1 MAYTA
6 AKGIDIDWCIDTEKG
21 LPKPDYVYY
30 LYFDEE
36 SFLSLMLNS
45 SCLYF
50 VQNNDNSELN
60 FASKGIQSSIDIAL
74 VLFLLLLGIQRIFVD
89 YYCYLTMKDSFQ

>member
-30 LYFDEE
+30 LYFDD
-36 SFLSLMLNS
+36 LAM
-45 SCLYF
+45 
-50 VQNNDNSELN
+50 
-60 FASKGIQSSIDIAL
+60 
-74 VLFLLLLGIQRIFVD
+74 
-89 YYCYLTMKDSFQ
+89 

>member
-30 LYFDEE
+30 LYFDDLAKLENRGGYGEE
-36 SFLSLMLNS
+36 
-45 SCLYF
+45 
-50 VQNNDNSELN
+50 
-60 FASKGIQSSIDIAL
+60 
-74 VLFLLLLGIQRIFVD
+74 
-89 YYCYLTMKDSFQ
+89 